1 MKSFSHLWQYLAQYF
16 LELEMFQIKVVEK
29 IWTHVLC
36 SVNNMYFY
44 RQAQLI
50 YFTVRSA
57 ICFGPF

>member
-16 LELEMFQIKVVEK
+16 LELEMFQIKVIEK

-44 RQAQLI
+44 RQE
-50 YFTVRSA
+50 
-57 ICFGPF
+57 